1 MKNTKLVLFALFVL
15 VLAGNGA
22 TAQFDRKQDYVALY
36 RLYNSQAQD
45 HLYTTNCDEKDTLI
59 RNGAYAYEGVAGYLA
74 MRQQRRTEP
83 LYRLILE
90 NGRHFYTADS
100 SEMNNLTRRAGNKSE
115 GIVGYMASEQ
125 IRNTAPLYRLV
136 NNDAK
141 HFYTTNE
148 QEKDA
153 FLQSGGRLEGTT
165 GYLWTTGSNRCDYNN
180 SPGANSA
187 PTVYAGTGFDGA
199 SQIIERDWNVTGDW
213 DGSPNMIGAI
223 RVPRGWYVV
232 IYRREN
238 FRGKS
243 FVMSNDAVFTR
254 DNVWYN
260 RIRSIKVYKGEL
272 PPELRQK

>member
-1 MKNTKLVLFALFVL
+1 MKNTKFVMFALFVL
-15 VLAGNGA
+15 VLTSHDTA
-22 TAQFDRKQDYVALY
+22 AQFDRKQDYVALY

-59 RNGAYAYEGVAGYLA
+59 RNGGYVYEGVAGYLA
-74 MRQQRRTEP
+74 TRQQRRTAP

-90 NGRHFYTADS
+90 NGKHFYTADNN
-100 SEMNNLTRRAGNKSE
+100 EMNNLTRSAGNKSE
-115 GIVGYMASEQ
+115 GIVGYVAGEQ
-125 IRNTAPLYRLV
+125 IRNTAPFYRLT

-148 QEKDA
+148 QEKNS

-165 GYLWTTGSNRCDYNN
+165 GHLWTTGSNRCDYNN
-180 SPGANSA
+180 PPDANSV

-199 SQIIERDWNVTGDW
+199 SQVIEKDWNVTNDW
-213 DGSPNMIGAI
+213 DGSPNTIRAI

-232 IYRREN
+232 FYSKKN

-243 FVMSNDAVFTR
+243 FVISNDAVSTP
-254 DNVWYN
+254 DNEWYN
-260 RIRSIKVYKGEL
+260 RIRSIKVYKGEV
-272 PPELRQK
+272 PPELR